1 VQFEDLVR
9 GVDKLPQA
17 TGLSVICRRK
27 TLDVR
32 SSGLELRE
40 TERGDLTGF
49 SNSKSFSAKKIIGTD

>member
-1 VQFEDLVR
+1 MVR
-9 GVDKLPQA
+9 GVDKLRHA

-27 TLDVR
+27 TLNVR
-32 SSGLELRE
+32 SSGSELQE